1 MLLIVEIYVK
11 EKEVVEVN
19 KKAVLYLLATA
30 MFIMPIVSLEDI
42 VPWVVA
48 IFFINKSFKAFK
60 ANGTIKPVAIYTL
73 YCGGIILAYNLA
85 TLYVESIVVK
95 LWF

>member
-1 MLLIVEIYVK
+1 MSRK
-11 EKEVVEVN
+11 T
-19 KKAVLYLLATA
+19 VLYLLAAT
-30 MFIMPIVSLEDI
+30 MFIMPIVSIEDI
-42 VPWVVA
+42 IPWVVA

-73 YCGGIILAYNLA
+73 YCGGIILSYNLL